1 MFNFCDNCFLCSFY
15 TLRHLLSMKDAK
27 KRKYVLDFWNFWCV
41 SWSNKWFIY
50 LQHRGWSQD
59 SVPAKQTFC
68 HRATPPVPDELLV
81 WWIWLQLNDT
91 TCNVTKKKKK
101 KRNNSTRQTFK
112 HKSTKLNVIS
122 DLIHFMIRIT
132 FLNNSY
138 ITWLE
143 IPKVHIFYQHKCFF
157 TMYPR
162 KKIT

>member
-1 MFNFCDNCFLCSFY
+1 MCHGLTNDLFICSTGVDPRILC
-15 TLRHLLSMKDAK
+15 LLSKHSVTELHLPFQMNYWCDEF
-27 KRKYVLDFWNFWCV
+27 DFN
-41 SWSNKWFIY
+41 
-50 LQHRGWSQD
+50 LMTQ
-59 SVPAKQTFC
+59 
-68 HRATPPVPDELLV
+68 LV
-81 WWIWLQLNDT
+81 MLP
-91 TCNVTKKKKK
+91 KKKKK